1 MEFGSL
7 KCFSLLY
14 ACVVAG
20 IEGREGRAVSLRK
33 IWWKT
38 LSIKVK
44 LIKVKEI
51 LVELENLLFGTFI
64 SIYICNTNCM
74 WNLLL
79 VDRHGAIPV
88 YISRATST

>member
-20 IEGREGRAVSLRK
+20 IEDRESRVAGLRK
-33 IWWKT
+33 ISWKT
-38 LSIKVK
+38 LLIKVK

-51 LVELENLLFGTFI
+51 LVELQDLLFGTFI
-64 SIYICNTNCM
+64 WIYICDTKEPAA
-74 WNLLL
+74 
-79 VDRHGAIPV
+79 R
-88 YISRATST
+88 